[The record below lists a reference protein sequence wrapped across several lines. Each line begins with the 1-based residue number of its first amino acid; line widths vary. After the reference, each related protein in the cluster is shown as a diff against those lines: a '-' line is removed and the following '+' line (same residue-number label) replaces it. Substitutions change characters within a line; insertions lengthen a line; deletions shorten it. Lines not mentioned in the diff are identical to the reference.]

1 MTIHTTDSRI
11 IKTAICACT
20 WLDRHTPCTTVA
32 LPCAW
37 GHFHHLVECRVG
49 RLGSKQYCAG

>member
-1 MTIHTTDSRI
+1 MTIHTT
-11 IKTAICACT
+11 
-20 WLDRHTPCTTVA
+20 